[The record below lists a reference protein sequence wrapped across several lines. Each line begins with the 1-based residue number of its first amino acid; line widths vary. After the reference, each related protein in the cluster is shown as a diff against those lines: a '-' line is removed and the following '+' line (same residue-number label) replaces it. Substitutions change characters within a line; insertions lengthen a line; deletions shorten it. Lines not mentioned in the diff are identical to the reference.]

1 MRINNSERRHDID
14 WLRVIAIG
22 LLIIYHVSIG
32 FQSWGLMIGFIS
44 NKESWTSLWIA
55 MSLINIWRIPLLFF
69 ISGMGVFFALQKRNW
84 KQLIQERS
92 KRILLPFI
100 FGMLFVVPVHF
111 LILQKYYAW
120 NISYSPS
127 PSHLWFLGNI
137 FIYIVLMLPFF
148 IYLKNTANWQI
159 VAYLKRAFS
168 SPLVLLIVVGCFV
181 LEAVIVK
188 PMPYELYAMTIH
200 GFLLG
205 LLAFL
210 FGYLFVLCGKPFC
223 SMILTWRWLFFLA
236 AMLLYIYRIYQNQIP
251 AYQLSIESNLWIF
264 CILAFAYK
272 YLNSPSRTLS
282 YLSES
287 AYPVYIIHMIVLYGA
302 AYLVFPLN
310 LDVKL
315 KFVLV
320 AVCTLAGTL
329 GLYELF
335 IRRIAIIRPLF
346 GLKIENNRTKS
357 PSLILKET

>member
-44 NKESWTSLWIA
+44 NKESWNSLWTA

-69 ISGMGVFFALQKRNW
+69 ISGMGVFFALQKRDW

-92 KRILLPFI
+92 RRILLPFI
-100 FGMLFVVPVHF
+100 FGMLFVVPVHV

-120 NISYSPS
+120 NISYRPS

-137 FIYIVLMLPFF
+137 FSYTVLMLPFF
-148 IYLKNTANWQI
+148 IYLKNTANGRI
-159 VAYLKRAFS
+159 IAYLKRAFS
-168 SPLVLLIVVGCFV
+168 SPLGLLIVVGCFV

-200 GFLLG
+200 GFMLG

-210 FGYLFVLCGKPFC
+210 FGYLFVLCGKPFW

-251 AYQLSIESNLWIF
+251 TYQLSIESNLWIF

-272 YLNSPSRTLS
+272 YLNLPSRTLN
-282 YLSES
+282 YLSQS
-287 AYPVYIIHMIVLYGA
+287 AYPVYIIHMVVLYGT
-302 AYLVFPLN
+302 AYCIFPLN
-310 LDVKL
+310 LDVKV
-315 KFVLV
+315 KFVLL
-320 AVCTLAGTL
+320 ATLTLAGSL

-335 IRRIAIIRPLF
+335 IRRVGFVRPLF
-346 GLKIENNRTKS
+346 GLKA
-357 PSLILKET
+357 L